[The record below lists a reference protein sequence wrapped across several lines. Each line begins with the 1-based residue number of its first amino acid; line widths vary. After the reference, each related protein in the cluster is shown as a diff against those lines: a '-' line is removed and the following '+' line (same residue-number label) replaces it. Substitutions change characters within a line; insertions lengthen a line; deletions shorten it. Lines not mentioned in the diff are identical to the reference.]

1 MLLLAAG
8 SEDPN
13 PLGHVLD
20 RGLIGGHHPL
30 IPGTEEIT
38 LFGGPLVTMHMVTL
52 VVAALLLLW
61 VMSIAAKAIG
71 TGPASEGNDRYMTRG
86 HFGQLI
92 EVMILYLRDNVV
104 KPVLGEKTNAYLPY
118 LLTVF
123 FFVLM
128 NNALGLIP
136 LLDIQHL
143 VGALFGDEHFAA
155 IGGTATGN
163 LAVTGGLALIS
174 FAVIQVHGLRE
185 LGLGGWL
192 HHLLGGAPPYLAI
205 IMVPIELGGMFIKPA
220 ALAIRLF
227 ANMMA
232 GHILLATLALFGV
245 MAYRG
250 LGSWVAAFGVTVI
263 SGLFSIA
270 ITFLEV
276 FVAFLQAFI
285 FMFLTAVFI
294 GQLMHHDEHEHAHEH
309 GHGEPG
315 HGEPGHGEP
324 GHGEP
329 AHA

>member
-8 SEDPN
+8 SEDAG

-30 IPGTEEIT
+30 IPGTENLT
-38 LFGGPLVTMHMVTL
+38 LFGGPLLTMHMVTL
-52 VVAALLLLW
+52 IVAALLLLW

-71 TGPASEGNDRYMTRG
+71 TGPESEGNDRFLSRG
-86 HFGQLI
+86 HFAQLI
-92 EVMILYLRDNVV
+92 EVIILYLRDSIV
-104 KPVLGEKTNAYLPY
+104 KPVLGEQTNAYLPY

-143 VGALFGDEHFAA
+143 VGTLFGDPHFAA

-174 FAVIQVHGLRE
+174 FIVIQIHGLRE

-192 HHLLGGAPPYLAI
+192 HHLLGGAPAYLAV
-205 IMVPIELGGMFIKPA
+205 IMVPIEIAGMFIKPA

-232 GHILLATLALFGV
+232 GHILLAALALFGV

-250 LGSWVAAFGVTVI
+250 LDSWIAALSISVI
-263 SGLFSIA
+263 SGLFSVA

-276 FVAFLQAFI
+276 FVALLQAFI

-294 GQLMHHDEHEHAHEH
+294 GQLMHHDDHEHAHDHAEA
-309 GHGEPG
+309 GAT
-315 HGEPGHGEP
+315 
-324 GHGEP
+324 